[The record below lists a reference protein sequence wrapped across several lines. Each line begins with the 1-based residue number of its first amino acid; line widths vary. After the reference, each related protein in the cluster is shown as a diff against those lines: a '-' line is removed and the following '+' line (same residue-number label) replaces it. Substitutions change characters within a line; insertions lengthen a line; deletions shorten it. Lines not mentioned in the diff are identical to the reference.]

1 MIIKYNESK
10 FVTEFNIYNIE
21 MIDFLIQYNDEVM
34 KKNKHIID
42 KSKIKDIYKTVGL
55 IVLGIVISKTLDFN
69 VFNYENLLSSA
80 ILISFIIYLFFCLI
94 VFIVCVYI
102 LLLLESVF
110 DYLIKFIYSG
120 EFLSLQKCDQF
131 NAFLLNKKFE
141 LIQKS
146 ESENV

>member
-10 FVTEFNIYNIE
+10 FVTEFNIYNIG

-42 KSKIKDIYKTVGL
+42 KSKIKDIYITVGL

-80 ILISFIIYLFFCLI
+80 NLISFIIYCLCI
-94 VFIVCVYI
+94 YFIVI
-102 LLLLESVF
+102 RISF
-110 DYLIKFIYSG
+110 
-120 EFLSLQKCDQF
+120 
-131 NAFLLNKKFE
+131 
-141 LIQKS
+141 
-146 ESENV
+146 